1 MPDLCVTEED
11 FKTMNNF
18 IAFAAATLKVKILV
32 HTVMVNHIHIIC
44 SADKGVCVQFLMNVK
59 SKYSRYLKHIGRPT
73 DMSSFANEDPILL
86 TSLKMIRNEIAYVVR
101 NPFVDMNYTP
111 YGYPWGAGGY
121 LMNPMTKYLVG
132 KSFSKLTI
140 LEKRVLMHSRDV
152 NGFDHFKVL
161 NGMIL
166 PNSFCDI
173 ELAESLFNSP
183 CEYFTNISKYYE
195 NYSEIAKRLGDS
207 ACLSETEL
215 FYVAQNVAK
224 ENFGIS
230 NLTLLNIKQR
240 MDVSRY
246 LHRDYN
252 APYER
257 LSRILKLDVN
267 VLKQSA
273 GQN

>member
-18 IAFAAATLKVKILV
+18 IALAAATLKVKILV
-32 HTVMVNHIHIIC
+32 HTIMVNHIHVIC
-44 SADKGVCVQFLMNVK
+44 NAEKENCVQFLKNVMY
-59 SKYSRYLKHIGRPT
+59 KYSRYLRLLGRPV
-73 DMSSFANEDPILL
+73 DMSAFANEEPILL
-86 TSLKMIRNEIAYVVR
+86 TSLNMIRNEIAYVVR

-111 YGYPWGAGGY
+111 YGYPWGSGGY
-121 LMNPMTKYLVG
+121 LMNPSTKYLAG
-132 KSFSKLTI
+132 MSFPKMKI
-140 LEKRVLMHSRDV
+140 LEKRALIHSKDID
-152 NGFDHFKVL
+152 GFDHFKVL
-161 NGMIL
+161 SGMIL
-166 PNSFCDI
+166 PDSFCDI

-183 CEYFTNISKYYE
+183 REYFTYISKHFE

-240 MDVSRY
+240 MDVARY

-267 VLKQSA
+267 VLKQ
-273 GQN
+273 GGRQN